1 MFRLG
6 VTHRLLRTLLFR
18 LLFWLR
24 SMPQKKLLLLVS
36 FIVGILSGLAA
47 VVLKQLIHLVKYLLT
62 SWFPVDSESY
72 LYLAYP
78 TIGILLTVLFVRYYI
93 KDNISHGIT
102 RILFSISRGD
112 SRLKR
117 HNTFSSIIGSSLTI
131 GFGGSVGA
139 EAPIV
144 LTGASIGSQVG
155 QILGLDYKRITLLLG
170 CGAAGAVAGIFM
182 APIAGILFTLEV
194 LMLDLTMA
202 SIVPLLISAVTATIV
217 STLLMGSQVPFA
229 ENLLEPFQLSNIPFY
244 LALGVFCGLIAYY
257 FTETTLRVEK
267 RLGQIKFWGKKL
279 LVGGVSLGLL
289 IFLFPPLYGEGYET
303 LEALFNGN
311 GSDVFA
317 NTYFY
322 AYRESFWVT
331 VIFLSLVLFLKVLA
345 MAFTNGAGG
354 VGGIFAPSLFM
365 GGVTGYLVATIINAT
380 GWVHVSPVNFSMV
393 GMAGVMSGVMHA
405 PLTAIFLIAEITG
418 GYSLFAPLAITAT
431 VAYLTIIIFEPHSLY
446 TRRLAESGD
455 LITHHKDK
463 AVLTLLRL
471 DSVIERDFTTVA
483 PYDTLGQLVRSV
495 SRSRRNLF
503 PVVSDSG
510 MFMGVVLLD
519 DIRSVMF
526 RSEQYESSTVQDFMT
541 IAPAKVSLDEPME
554 SVLKKFETS
563 GAWNLP
569 VVEKGIYIGFVSK
582 SKILSAYREMLVQFS
597 DE

>member
-1 MFRLG
+1 MPPQRLIIF
-6 VTHRLLRTLLFR
+6 LN
-18 LLFWLR
+18 
-24 SMPQKKLLLLVS
+24 LV
-36 FIVGILSGLAA
+36 VGILSGLAA
-47 VVLKQLIHLVKYLLT
+47 VVLKQLVHLVKFLLT

-78 TIGILLTVLFVRYYI
+78 MVGILLTVLFVRYFV

-102 RILFSISRGD
+102 RVLYAISRGE

-117 HNTFSSIIGSSLTI
+117 HNTYSSMIASSLTI

-144 LTGASIGSQVG
+144 LTGASLGSQVG
-155 QILGLDYKRITLLLG
+155 QWLGLDYKRITLLLG
-170 CGAAGAVAGIFM
+170 CGAAGAVAGIFK
-182 APIAGILFTLEV
+182 APVAGILFTLEI

-202 SIVPLLISAVTATIV
+202 SIVPLLISAVTATFV
-217 STLLMGSQVPFA
+217 SNALMGNQVPFA
-229 ENLLEPFQLSNIPFY
+229 ENLLEPFRMLNVPFY
-244 LALGVFCGLIAYY
+244 LVLGVFCGLIAYY
-257 FTETTLRVEK
+257 FTETTLKIEK
-267 RLGQIKFWGKKL
+267 RLSSIDFWGKRL
-279 LVGGVSLGLL
+279 LIGGVSLGLL

-303 LEALFNGN
+303 LEAFFNGH

-322 AYRESFWVT
+322 AYRDSIWVT
-331 VIFLSLVLFLKVLA
+331 VVFLSLVLFLKVLA

-365 GGVTGYLVATIINAT
+365 GGVAGYLLATIINAT
-380 GWVHVSPVNFSMV
+380 GWIHVSPVNFSMV
-393 GMAGVMSGVMHA
+393 GMAGMMSGVMHA

-418 GYSLFAPLAITAT
+418 GYALFAPLAITAT

-446 TRRLAESGD
+446 TMRLAESGD

-471 DSVIERDFTTVA
+471 DSVIERDFTTVT
-483 PYDTLGQLVRSV
+483 PYDTLGQLVKSV

-503 PVVSDSG
+503 PVVSDTG
-510 MFMGVVLLD
+510 AFLGVVLLD

-526 RSEQYESSTVQDFMT
+526 RSDRYDSSYVEEFMSF
-541 IAPAKVSLDEPME
+541 APARVSLNEPME
-554 SVLKKFETS
+554 SVLKKFEVS

-569 VVEKGIYIGFVSK
+569 VVEDGLYVGFVSK

>member
-1 MFRLG
+1 MPPKRLIIFLSFVVG
-6 VTHRLLRTLLFR
+6 V
-18 LLFWLR
+18 
-24 SMPQKKLLLLVS
+24 M
-36 FIVGILSGLAA
+36 SGLAA
-47 VVLKQLIHLVKYLLT
+47 VILKQLVHLVKYLLT

-78 TIGILLTVLFVRYYI
+78 MLGIFLTVLFVRYYV

-102 RILFSISRGD
+102 RVLYAISRRE

-117 HNTFSSIIGSSLTI
+117 HNTYSSMIASSLTI

-144 LTGASIGSQVG
+144 LTGASLGSQVG
-155 QILGLDYKRITLLLG
+155 QWLGLDYKRITLLLG
-170 CGAAGAVAGIFM
+170 CGAAGAVAGIFK
-182 APIAGILFTLEV
+182 APVAGILFTLEI

-202 SIVPLLISAVTATIV
+202 SIVPLLISAVTATFV
-217 STLLMGSQVPFA
+217 SSALMGSQVPFA
-229 ENLLEPFQLSNIPFY
+229 ENLLEPFRTANIPFY
-244 LALGVFCGLIAYY
+244 LILGIICGLIAYY
-257 FTETTLRVEK
+257 FTETTLKIEK
-267 RLGQIKFWGKKL
+267 RLSKVEFWGKRML
-279 LVGGVSLGLL
+279 IGGVSLGLL

-303 LEALFNGN
+303 LTAFFNGH

-322 AYRESFWVT
+322 AYRDSIWVT
-331 VIFLSLVLFLKVLA
+331 VVFLSLVLFLKVLA

-365 GGVTGYLVATIINAT
+365 GGVAGYLVATIINAT
-380 GWVHVSPVNFSMV
+380 GLIHVSPVNFSMV
-393 GMAGVMSGVMHA
+393 GMAGMMSGVMHA
-405 PLTAIFLIAEITG
+405 PLTAIFFIADITG

-446 TRRLAESGD
+446 TMRLAESGD

-471 DSVIERDFTTVA
+471 DSVVERDFTTVT
-483 PYDTLGQLVRSV
+483 PYDTLGQLVKSV

-510 MFMGVVLLD
+510 EFLGVVLLD

-526 RSEQYESSTVQDFMT
+526 RSDRYDSSYVEEFMSF
-541 IAPAKVSLDEPME
+541 APARVSLNESME
-554 SVLKKFETS
+554 SVLKKFEDS
-563 GAWNLP
+563 GTWNLP
-569 VVEKGIYIGFVSK
+569 VVENGIYMGFVSK
-582 SKILSAYREMLVQFS
+582 SKILSAYRELLVQFS

>member
-1 MFRLG
+1 MPPKRLIIFLSFVVG
-6 VTHRLLRTLLFR
+6 V
-18 LLFWLR
+18 
-24 SMPQKKLLLLVS
+24 M
-36 FIVGILSGLAA
+36 SGLAA
-47 VVLKQLIHLVKYLLT
+47 VVLKQLVHLVKYLLT

-78 TIGILLTVLFVRYYI
+78 MLGIFLTVLFVRYYV

-102 RILFSISRGD
+102 RVLYAISRRE

-117 HNTFSSIIGSSLTI
+117 HNTYSSMIASSLTI

-144 LTGASIGSQVG
+144 LTGASLGSQVG
-155 QILGLDYKRITLLLG
+155 QWLGLDYKRITLLLG
-170 CGAAGAVAGIFM
+170 CGAAGAVAGIFK
-182 APIAGILFTLEV
+182 APVAGILFTLEI

-202 SIVPLLISAVTATIV
+202 SIVPLLISAVTATFV
-217 STLLMGSQVPFA
+217 SSALMGSQVPFA
-229 ENLLEPFQLSNIPFY
+229 ENLLEPFRTANIPFY
-244 LALGVFCGLIAYY
+244 LILGIICGLIAYY
-257 FTETTLRVEK
+257 FTETTLKIEK
-267 RLGQIKFWGKKL
+267 RLSKVEFWGKRML
-279 LVGGVSLGLL
+279 IGGVSLGLL

-303 LEALFNGN
+303 LTAFFNGH

-317 NTYFY
+317 NTYVY
-322 AYRESFWVT
+322 AYRDSIWVT
-331 VIFLSLVLFLKVLA
+331 VVFLSLVLFLKVLA

-365 GGVTGYLVATIINAT
+365 GGVAGYLVATIINAT
-380 GWVHVSPVNFSMV
+380 GLIHVSPVNFSMV
-393 GMAGVMSGVMHA
+393 GMAGMMSGVMHA

-446 TRRLAESGD
+446 TMRLAESGD

-471 DSVIERDFTTVA
+471 DSVVERDFTTVT
-483 PYDTLGQLVRSV
+483 PYDTLGQLVKSV

-510 MFMGVVLLD
+510 EFLGVVLLD

-526 RSEQYESSTVQDFMT
+526 RSDRYDSSYVEEFMSF
-541 IAPAKVSLDEPME
+541 APARVSLNESME
-554 SVLKKFETS
+554 SVLKKFEDS
-563 GAWNLP
+563 GTWNLP
-569 VVEKGIYIGFVSK
+569 VVENGIYVGFVSK
-582 SKILSAYREMLVQFS
+582 SKILSAYRELLVQFS

>member
-1 MFRLG
+1 
-6 VTHRLLRTLLFR
+6 
-18 LLFWLR
+18 
-24 SMPQKKLLLLVS
+24 MPQKQLLLVLS
-36 FIVGILSGLAA
+36 VVVGLLSGLAA
-47 VVLKQLIHLVKYLLT
+47 VILKQLIHLVKYLLT

-78 TIGILLTVLFVRYYI
+78 AIGIFLTVLFVRYYV

-144 LTGASIGSQVG
+144 LTGASLGSQVG

-217 STLLMGSQVPFA
+217 SSLLMGSQVPFA
-229 ENLLEPFQLSNIPFY
+229 ENLLEPFRMGNIPFY
-244 LALGVFCGLIAYY
+244 LILGVFCGLIAYY
-257 FTETTLRVEK
+257 FTETTLKIEK
-267 RLGQIKFWGKKL
+267 RLSQIEFWGKKL

-303 LEALFNGN
+303 LEAFFNGH

-322 AYRESFWVT
+322 AYRESFLVT

-365 GGVTGYLVATIINAT
+365 GGVAGYLVATIINAT
-380 GWVHVSPVNFSMV
+380 GLVHVSPVNFSMV
-393 GMAGVMSGVMHA
+393 GMAGMMSGVMHA

-446 TRRLAESGD
+446 TMRLAESGD

-471 DSVIERDFTTVA
+471 DSVIERDFTTVM

-503 PVVSDSG
+503 PVVNDTG
-510 MFMGVVLLD
+510 MFLGVVLLD

-526 RSEQYESSTVQDFMT
+526 RSDQYDSSSVEEFMT
-541 IAPAKVSLDEPME
+541 LAPAKVSLDEPME
-554 SVLKKFETS
+554 SVLKKFEAS

-569 VVEKGIYIGFVSK
+569 VVEDGIYIGFVSK
-582 SKILSAYREMLVQFS
+582 SKILSAYRELLVQFS